1 MRGGSPC
8 ETNVLISKL
17 GFVSVLQPK
26 DKGQW
31 NCPHLKNRK
40 MPPLLS
46 FNILA
51 WDILP
56 SLLFKEEGFSFGV
69 MKPSLTTFTLILK
82 FIFLSFLIWIGEV
95 AKKLTT
101 KFVDFYK
108 MNLSDRTFI
117 IWIMIFNYEKK
128 KNHKHAKKKCRIV

>member
-1 MRGGSPC
+1 
-8 ETNVLISKL
+8 
-17 GFVSVLQPK
+17 
-26 DKGQW
+26 
-31 NCPHLKNRK
+31 